1 MSVQFIIN
9 LIKFVTLRIVGHCE
23 KASATKY
30 QHYALL
36 PRLNNLD
43 EYDYTE
49 FKKKIHQKVSTPN
62 WADPNNLSN
71 NLGN

>member
-1 MSVQFIIN
+1 VSVQFIIN
-9 LIKFVTLRIVGHCE
+9 LIKLVTLRIVGHCE

-49 FKKKIHQKVSTPN
+49 FKKK
-62 WADPNNLSN
+62 
-71 NLGN
+71 